1 MTWALN
7 LLKRFPPHFNSYL
20 VKLVTFDIIRILL
33 IFWDNV
39 TTQLLRG
46 GENWQVYVQIIP
58 DHKSEKVTKIGA
70 RLTKL
75 SPKQF
80 SLSIYGMYVT

>member
-1 MTWALN
+1 M
-7 LLKRFPPHFNSYL
+7 
-20 VKLVTFDIIRILL
+20 
-33 IFWDNV
+33 
-39 TTQLLRG
+39 
-46 GENWQVYVQIIP
+46 QIIP

-80 SLSIYGMYVT
+80 SFSIYGMSVISKASNLTRYGENIVNMWWKMFQCVYAQIVSDNNSERMTKTA

>member
-1 MTWALN
+1 
-7 LLKRFPPHFNSYL
+7 
-20 VKLVTFDIIRILL
+20 
-33 IFWDNV
+33 
-39 TTQLLRG
+39 
-46 GENWQVYVQIIP
+46 VQIIP
-58 DHKSEKVTKIGA
+58 DHKSEKVAKIGA